1 MIWLAPGG
9 SGSATSRFRRSRRR
23 KRQIAHVARAKL
35 GLSRLRTAQ
44 IDAIAALVAGRDTL
58 VVMPTGSGKSAI
70 YQVAALM
77 LDGPAIVVS
86 PLIALQHDQ
95 ARGLRE
101 VGVPAYTLN
110 ANTPDSV
117 RGEIYAALEN
127 GHTAFVFLAP
137 EQLARPD
144 VSTLL
149 TRRPPILF
157 AVDEAHCVS
166 AWGHDFRPDY
176 LRLGGSVEAMPDRPV
191 VVALTATASPP
202 VREEIVES
210 LGMRDPQIIIRDFDR
225 PEIALAVRSF
235 QAADER
241 RNAVLTE
248 VRKQAGSGIVY
259 AATRKDAERY
269 AGEITSAMAYHSGL
283 SKIER
288 ERVHTAFL
296 TSEARVV
303 VATTAFGMGID
314 KPDVRF
320 VIHAHAPD
328 SLDSYYQHVG
338 RAARDGRPA
347 DAICFY
353 RTEDHGLARYFT
365 GGPPDPHA
373 LRAVLAAIRRST
385 TQQAIAESTG
395 LSVRRTTALL
405 GLLEDAGAVRLGRQV
420 ERVTQAGKPD
430 AVIKRAVEL
439 AETRRTI
446 DHTRIEMMRRYAEL
460 AECRRRFLLT
470 YFGAGI
476 PKACGNCDNCRSGRA
491 SARVRPSRL
500 ALGTRVRHQSFGTGT
515 VINGNHERITVL
527 FDDAGYRELVGKQL
541 IENDLLSPRP
551 SAELRARRWP
561 GRGRKSTGSAA

>member
-127 GHTAFVFLAP
+127 GHTAFVFLAS

-314 KPDVRF
+314 KPDVRSSSTPTPPTRSTPTTSTWGGQPGTADRPTRS
-320 VIHAHAPD
+320 VSTGPRTTGWPD
-328 SLDSYYQHVG
+328 TS
-338 RAARDGRPA
+338 PA
-347 DAICFY
+347 DR
-353 RTEDHGLARYFT
+353 RTRTLCGRCSPRS
-365 GGPPDPHA
+365 GGPPLSRRLPSPPGCPSGARPHCSGCWKTP
-373 LRAVLAAIRRST
+373 V
-385 TQQAIAESTG
+385 
-395 LSVRRTTALL
+395 
-405 GLLEDAGAVRLGRQV
+405 
-420 ERVTQAGKPD
+420 
-430 AVIKRAVEL
+430 
-439 AETRRTI
+439 
-446 DHTRIEMMRRYAEL
+446 
-460 AECRRRFLLT
+460 
-470 YFGAGI
+470 
-476 PKACGNCDNCRSGRA
+476 RSGWV
-491 SARVRPSRL
+491 ARS
-500 ALGTRVRHQSFGTGT
+500 
-515 VINGNHERITVL
+515 NE
-527 FDDAGYRELVGKQL
+527 
-541 IENDLLSPRP
+541 
-551 SAELRARRWP
+551 
-561 GRGRKSTGSAA
+561 